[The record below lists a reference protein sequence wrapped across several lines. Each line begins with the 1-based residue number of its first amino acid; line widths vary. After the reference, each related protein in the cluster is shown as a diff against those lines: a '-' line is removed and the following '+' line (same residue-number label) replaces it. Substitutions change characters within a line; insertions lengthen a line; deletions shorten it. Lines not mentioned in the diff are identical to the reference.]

1 MDFHLPQLGE
11 GVYEA
16 EVVRWLV
23 NAGDAVRHGDGLMEV
38 MTDKATMEVP
48 APFAGTVTELR
59 VQPGSTVKVGDLILS
74 YTPAGA
80 VPEEIAP
87 PAPAAVHRPDGDDPL
102 RLDPD
107 LTANGHPP
115 DEDEPAAA
123 GPVKASPSVRLLA
136 RKLGIDLRTVH
147 GSGPAG
153 RVLVE
158 DLHLPHPGDSL
169 RGYPAGDGGAL
180 AAPVRVAAAARL
192 DFGTPG
198 TTIKLAGVR
207 RRIAEHLVHAKH
219 TIPHFTYV
227 DECDISELVRVRAS
241 LREPFEAHGVKLTY
255 LPFFVKAA
263 VGALKE
269 VPIVNASLNDATG
282 EIALHDR
289 YHIGIA
295 TATPAGLLVPVVR
308 DADRKDLATIAR
320 EIERLSAEARAGR
333 ARLED
338 LRGSTFTITSI
349 GGIGGLLATPII
361 NHPEVAIMGVG
372 RAVKRP
378 VFDAAG
384 NVKAAEMIYLSL
396 SFDHRVVDGAV
407 GAVFGNALIR
417 QLQNPARLLLP
428 EKLV

>member
-16 EVVRWLV
+16 EMIRWLV
-23 NAGDAVRHGDGLMEV
+23 TAGDAVKHGQGLMEV

-48 APFAGTVTELR
+48 SPFAGTVTELR
-59 VQPGSTVKVGDLILS
+59 VQPGSTIKVGDLILS
-74 YTPAGA
+74 FTPAGA

-87 PAPAAVHRPDGDDPL
+87 PVPAAVARP
-102 RLDPD
+102 
-107 LTANGHPP
+107 NGHELDSPVSLRINGHA
-115 DEDEPAAA
+115 DEGDGQVAA
-123 GPVKASPSVRLLA
+123 PIKASPSVRMLA
-136 RKLGIDLRTVH
+136 KKLGIDLRSVRGT
-147 GSGPAG
+147 GPAG

-158 DLHLPHPGDSL
+158 DLHLPAAG
-169 RGYPAGDGGAL
+169 PATAVQHI
-180 AAPVRVAAAARL
+180 PVAVAARL
-192 DFGTPG
+192 DYGTPG
-198 TTIKLAGVR
+198 SVVKLAGVR

-227 DECDISELVRVRAS
+227 DECDITELVKLRAS
-241 LREPFEAHGVKLTY
+241 LREPFEAHGLKLTY

-263 VGALKE
+263 VAALKE
-269 VPIVNASLNDATG
+269 VPIANSSLNDETG
-282 EIALHDR
+282 EITLHDR

-295 TATPAGLLVPVVR
+295 TATPAGLLVPVIR
-308 DADRKDLATIAR
+308 DADKKDMAQIAR

-338 LRGSTFTITSI
+338 MRGSTFTITSI

-361 NHPEVAIMGVG
+361 NHPEVAILGVG

-384 NVKAAEMIYLSL
+384 NIKAAEMIYLSL

-428 EKLV
+428 ERLV

>member
-16 EVVRWLV
+16 EMIRWLV
-23 NAGDAVRHGDGLMEV
+23 TAGDAVKHGQGLMEV

-48 APFAGTVTELR
+48 APFAGTITEQR
-59 VQPGSTVKVGDLILS
+59 VQPGTTIKVGDLILT

-87 PAPAAVHRPDGDDPL
+87 PVPAAVARPDGHDALAGL
-102 RLDPD
+102 RVEPGGSS
-107 LTANGHPP
+107 TALVSNGYPS
-115 DEDEPAAA
+115 DGDTPAA
-123 GPVKASPSVRLLA
+123 VKASPSVRLLA
-136 RKLGIDLRTVH
+136 RKLGIDLKTVH

-153 RVLVE
+153 RVLLE
-158 DLHLPHPGDSL
+158 DLHLPA
-169 RGYPAGDGGAL
+169 AGSATGVQHV
-180 AAPVRVAAAARL
+180 PVPVAAKL
-192 DFGTPG
+192 DFGRPG
-198 TTIKLAGVR
+198 TVVKLAGVR

-227 DECDISELVRVRAS
+227 DECDISELVKLRAS
-241 LREPFEAHGVKLTY
+241 LREPFEAHGLKLTY
-255 LPFFVKAA
+255 LPFFVKAVVA
-263 VGALKE
+263 ALKD
-269 VPIVNASLNDATG
+269 VPIVNSSLVDDTG
-282 EIALHDR
+282 EIVLHDR

-308 DADRKDLATIAR
+308 DADKKDLATIAR
-320 EIERLSAEARAGR
+320 EIERLSAEARSGR

-338 LRGSTFTITSI
+338 MRGSTFTITSI

-361 NHPEVAIMGVG
+361 NHPEVAILGLG
-372 RAVKRP
+372 RVVKRP

-384 NVKAAEMIYLSL
+384 NVKPAEMIYLSL
-396 SFDHRVVDGAV
+396 SFDHRVVDGAI

-417 QLQNPARLLLP
+417 QLHNPARLLLS
-428 EKLV
+428 ERLV

>member
-16 EVVRWLV
+16 EMIRWLV
-23 NAGDAVRHGDGLMEV
+23 TAGDAVKHGQGLMEV

-59 VQPGSTVKVGDLILS
+59 VQSGSTVKVGDLILS

-87 PAPAAVHRPDGDDPL
+87 PVPAVVARPDGH
-102 RLDPD
+102 D
-107 LTANGHPP
+107 LESPRTLSTNGHA
-115 DEDEPAAA
+115 DEGDGQAAV
-123 GPVKASPSVRLLA
+123 PVKASPSVRQMA
-136 RKLGIDLRTVH
+136 RKLGIDLRTVR
-147 GSGPAG
+147 GTGPAG

-158 DLHLPHPGDSL
+158 DLHLP
-169 RGYPAGDGGAL
+169 PAGPAT
-180 AAPVRVAAAARL
+180 AVQHIPVAVAARL
-192 DFGTPG
+192 DYGTPG
-198 TTIKLAGVR
+198 SVIKLAGVR

-227 DECDISELVRVRAS
+227 DECDISELVKLRAS
-241 LREPFEAHGVKLTY
+241 LREPFEGQGLKLTY

-263 VGALKE
+263 VAALKE
-269 VPIVNASLNDATG
+269 VPIVNSSLNDETG
-282 EIALHDR
+282 EIVLHDR

-295 TATPAGLLVPVVR
+295 TATPAGLLVPVIR

-320 EIERLSAEARAGR
+320 EIERLSAEARSGR

-338 LRGSTFTITSI
+338 MRGSTFTITSI

-361 NHPEVAIMGVG
+361 NHPEVAILGVG

-384 NVKAAEMIYLSL
+384 NIKAAEMIYLSL

-428 EKLV
+428 ERLV

>member
-16 EVVRWLV
+16 EMIRWLV
-23 NAGDAVRHGDGLMEV
+23 TAGDAVKHGQGLMEV

-59 VQPGSTVKVGDLILS
+59 VQPGSTIKVGDLILS

-80 VPEEIAP
+80 VPEDIAP
-87 PAPAAVHRPDGDDPL
+87 SAPAAISRPDGHDSESAMSLSTNGYPDDG
-102 RLDPD
+102 D
-107 LTANGHPP
+107 TQV
-115 DEDEPAAA
+115 AA
-123 GPVKASPSVRLLA
+123 PIKASPSVRTLA
-136 RKLGIDLRTVH
+136 RKLGIDLRTVR
-147 GSGPAG
+147 GTGPAG

-158 DLHLPHPGDSL
+158 DLHLP
-169 RGYPAGDGGAL
+169 PAG
-180 AAPVRVAAAARL
+180 AATAGQHVPVAVAARL
-192 DFGTPG
+192 DYGTPG
-198 TTIKLAGVR
+198 SVIKLAGVR

-227 DECDISELVRVRAS
+227 DECDISELVKLRAS
-241 LREPFEAHGVKLTY
+241 LREPFEGHGLKLTF

-263 VGALKE
+263 VAALKE
-269 VPIVNASLNDATG
+269 VPIVNSSLNDETG
-282 EIALHDR
+282 EIVLHDR

-295 TATPAGLLVPVVR
+295 TATPAGLLVPVIR

-320 EIERLSAEARAGR
+320 EIERLSAEARSGR

-338 LRGSTFTITSI
+338 MRGSTFTITSI

-361 NHPEVAIMGVG
+361 NHPEVAILGVG

-384 NVKAAEMIYLSL
+384 NIKAAEMIYLSL

-407 GAVFGNALIR
+407 GAVFGNALIH

-428 EKLV
+428 ERLV

>member
-16 EVVRWLV
+16 EMVRWLV
-23 NAGDAVRHGDGLMEV
+23 GPGDSVRPGQGLIEV
-38 MTDKATMEVP
+38 TTDKAMMEVP
-48 APFAGTVTELR
+48 APFAGTLTELR
-59 VQPGSTVKVGDLILS
+59 VQSGDTVKVGDLILT
-74 YTPAGA
+74 YTPTAA

-87 PAPAAVHRPDGDDPL
+87 PPPPAVTLPLDHDPIRAERPRGRNGVHGDAPAAVPVG
-102 RLDPD
+102 
-107 LTANGHPP
+107 
-115 DEDEPAAA
+115 A
-123 GPVKASPSVRLLA
+123 GPIKASPSVRQLA
-136 RKLGIDLRTVH
+136 HKLGIDLAQVH
-147 GSGPAG
+147 GTGPGG
-153 RVLVE
+153 RILLE
-158 DLHLPHPGDSL
+158 DLHVPIVE
-169 RGYPAGDGGAL
+169 AGTA
-180 AAPVRVAAAARL
+180 AAPTAPRPAVAARL
-192 DFGTPG
+192 DYGKAG

-207 RRIAEHLVHAKH
+207 RRIAEHLVQAMQ

-227 DECDISELVRVRAS
+227 DECDVSDLVKVRAS
-241 LREPFEAHGVKLTY
+241 LRAPFEKHGIKLTY

-263 VGALKE
+263 VAALKE
-269 VPIVNASLNDATG
+269 VPIVNSSLNEETK
-282 EIALHDR
+282 EIVIHDR

-295 TATPAGLLVPVVR
+295 TATPVGLLVPVIR
-308 DADRKDLATIAR
+308 DADKKDLATIAR

-333 ARLED
+333 SRLED
-338 LRGSTFTITSI
+338 LRGSTYTITSI

-407 GAVFGNALIR
+407 GAVFGNALIQ

-428 EKLV
+428 EQLV

>member
-16 EVVRWLV
+16 EMLRWLV
-23 NAGDAVRHGDGLMEV
+23 TAGDTVQHGQGLMEV

-48 APFAGTVTELR
+48 APFAGAVTELR
-59 VQPGSTVKVGDLILS
+59 VQPGSTIKVGDLILS

-87 PAPAAVHRPDGDDPL
+87 PVPVAVARPHGHESLRPEPAVL
-102 RLDPD
+102 S
-107 LTANGHPP
+107 TNGHA
-115 DEDEPAAA
+115 EDDDGQATIPI
-123 GPVKASPSVRLLA
+123 KASPSVRVLA
-136 RKLGIDLRTVH
+136 SKLGIDLRAVH
-147 GSGPAG
+147 GTGPSG
-153 RVLVE
+153 RILVE
-158 DLHLPHPGDSL
+158 DLNLP
-169 RGYPAGDGGAL
+169 RGGTAPAVQHV
-180 AAPVRVAAAARL
+180 PVAVAARL
-192 DFGTPG
+192 DYGTPG
-198 TTIKLAGVR
+198 SVVKLAGVR
-207 RRIAEHLVHAKH
+207 RRIAEHLVHAKQ

-227 DECDISELVRVRAS
+227 DECDISEMVRLRAS
-241 LREPFEAHGVKLTY
+241 LREPFEGHGLKLTY

-263 VGALKE
+263 VAALRE
-269 VPIVNASLNDATG
+269 VPIVNSSLNDETG
-282 EIALHDR
+282 EISLHDR

-308 DADRKDLATIAR
+308 DADKKDLAQIAR
-320 EIERLSAEARAGR
+320 EIERLSAEARSGR

-361 NHPEVAIMGVG
+361 NHPEVAILGLG
-372 RAVKRP
+372 RVVKRP

-384 NVKAAEMIYLSL
+384 NIKPAEMIYLSL

-417 QLQNPARLLLP
+417 QLQNPARLLLS
-428 EKLV
+428 ERLV